1 MKKFRLLKLL
11 GQGSYAVV
19 KLGKE
24 KSTGEQFAVKVYD
37 KYKLLQPHRRK
48 NLKREIQ
55 ILNKLDHPSIIT
67 LYKTIE
73 TGK

>member
-1 MKKFRLLKLL
+1 MNKFRLQKTI
-11 GQGSYAVV
+11 GKGSYAIV

-24 KSTGEQFAVKVYD
+24 RTTGELFAIKIYD

-67 LYKTIE
+67 LFKTIE
-73 TGK
+73 T